1 VYLIERLFP
10 HQPSEH
16 TETPLRYKK
25 NWSRLEAV
33 KLFKGGA
40 LSGQPPSGHSDEPG
54 EFDFTNFGSLGRGG
68 PQLKPSDHHADVV
81 LIGGVCRD
89 AKLSTLSLQ
98 VLREGVVRSEDLT
111 LGVTLG
117 LDR

>member
-1 VYLIERLFP
+1 V
-10 HQPSEH
+10 EH
-16 TETPLRYKK
+16 TETPETYK

-33 KLFKGGA
+33 KLLSGGA

-54 EFDFTNFGSLGRGG
+54 EFDFTDFGSLGRGVT
-68 PQLKPSDHHADVV
+68 QLQPSYHHTDVSN
-81 LIGGVCRD
+81 IGGVCRD
-89 AKLSTLSLQ
+89 AKLSTLSLEI
-98 VLREGVVRSEDLT
+98 LREGVVRREDLT